1 MPGHAPL
8 SSLSGVSA
16 GESRRSTE
24 ADDGGFG
31 EPDPSDRVG
40 APAML
45 VALVR
50 DSVAPAALLWGPD
63 LLCRH
68 NAAFLPLLPQGASAQ
83 GRRCAALWPEPGGM
97 AELVRAALAGQ
108 PLPPQTLA
116 FPQPGGPAFF
126 SLAALPARDEMGAV
140 SGVLLTAFETSAA
153 VQAERRSAFLLDLD
167 AALRDMDSPE
177 AVVSTATA
185 QLGRHLGAG
194 RCAFGEV
201 DAAPATCR
209 VLADWTDGSLPSAAG
224 LHPLRDCGADQLAA
238 LRAGSSLGLGG
249 DSAGLTVPLLKR
261 GELVALLHL
270 QNATPR
276 RWSMAEEALVRE
288 AAGRIWPA
296 LQRRHAEAR
305 LRLSEQ
311 RLRRVQQIGRVGG
324 FEIDLRTGQNH
335 RSAEYMDLQGLEPRS
350 ADELHQDW
358 VARLHPEDR
367 VRAERRFLDAVSDES
382 GATDYAQEY
391 RILTPGGAVR
401 WIAARA
407 EIERG
412 PAGQALLMLGAHV
425 DVTELKL
432 AESALAESVQRARE
446 VLESLGDMLYALD
459 SQARI
464 RFASRRALEMWNMRA
479 EEVLGQP
486 FLELLPAARGSLS
499 WQVISA
505 ALAQRVEA
513 HFCARSPLAGR
524 WFEVNVHPAEGG
536 GVTVAARDLEGR
548 RQAEIQRRSAETALR
563 QSEERLRLAQDAGGV
578 GTWEWNLVS
587 GAVHWSASC
596 HRLFGTDPANGADV
610 DRWRAAIH
618 PADRPSF
625 DAKLRQVLTSAAA
638 AWSIEFRF
646 HRAGETEVR
655 WMAARGELVRD
666 ASNGRALRMRGVA
679 LDVTEQRETEER
691 QTLLM
696 RELDHRAKNAL
707 AVVQAAVRMTPK
719 DDPEAFTTAVLGR
732 VAALARTHT
741 LLAEGRWD
749 RVALHD
755 LVAGEMAPFLTPEGC
770 ARIITSGPPVMIA
783 PTAAQALAMALHELA
798 TNATK
803 HGALSVAEGRIE
815 LSWSLDARGA
825 PSREA
830 EPRQLALRWLE
841 RDGPPVSAPPQ
852 RLGFGSRVLEA
863 TIASQLGGRIVL
875 HWRSGGLECEM
886 RVPLSRALLPD
897 LEQRL
902 RARP

>member
-1 MPGHAPL
+1 MLA
-8 SSLSGVSA
+8 
-16 GESRRSTE
+16 
-24 ADDGGFG
+24 
-31 EPDPSDRVG
+31 
-40 APAML
+40 AM
-45 VALVR
+45 VR
-50 DSVAPAALLWGPD
+50 DSAAPAALLWGPD
-63 LLCRH
+63 LICLH
-68 NAAFLPLLPQGASAQ
+68 NAAFLPLLPQGAPAQ
-83 GRRCAALWPEPGGM
+83 GRRCAALWPDGGGV
-97 AELVRAALAGQ
+97 AALVRAALAGQ
-108 PLPPQTLA
+108 PMAPQTLA
-116 FPQPGGPAFF
+116 FPGQGGPAFF
-126 SLAALPARDEMGAV
+126 SLAVLPARDGAGALA
-140 SGVLLTAFETSAA
+140 GVLLTAVETTCA
-153 VQAERRSAFLLDLD
+153 VQTERRSAFLLDLE
-167 AALRDMDSPE
+167 AALRDLDSPE
-177 AVVSTATA
+177 AVVRTAATH
-185 QLGRHLGAG
+185 LGRHLGAG
-194 RCAFGEV
+194 RCAFAEV
-201 DAAPATCR
+201 DAATATCR
-209 VLADWTDGSLPSAAG
+209 ILADWTDGSLPSAVG
-224 LHPLRDCGADQLAA
+224 VHPLQDCGADQLAA
-238 LRAGSSLGLGG
+238 LRAGASLGLGEDG
-249 DSAGLTVPLLKR
+249 GGLTVPVLKR
-261 GELVALLHL
+261 GELVAMLHL
-270 QNATPR
+270 NNAAPR
-276 RWSMAEEALVRE
+276 HWSMAEEALVRE
-288 AAGRIWPA
+288 ATGRIWPA

-350 ADELHQDW
+350 AKELHQDW

-367 VRAERRFLDAVSDES
+367 VRAERRYLDAVSDES

-391 RILTPGGAVR
+391 RILTPGGGVR

-412 PAGQALLMLGAHV
+412 PAGQALRMLGAHV

-432 AESALAESVQRARE
+432 AEAALAESVQRARE

-459 SQARI
+459 SQAHI
-464 RFASRRALEMWNMRA
+464 RFASRRALEMWGMRA

-486 FLELLPAARGSLS
+486 FPGLFPAVHGSLS

-505 ALAQRVEA
+505 ALTDRVEA

-578 GTWEWNLVS
+578 GTWEWDVVS

-596 HRLFGTDPANGADV
+596 HRLFGTNPAAGADL
-610 DRWRAAIH
+610 DLWRAAIH
-618 PADRPSF
+618 PADRPRV
-625 DAKLRQVLTSAAA
+625 DAELRQVLTSGAIP
-638 AWSIEFRF
+638 WSIEFRF
-646 HRAGETEVR
+646 HRAGESAVR
-655 WMAARGELVRD
+655 WMSARGELVRD
-666 ASNGRALRMRGVA
+666 PATGRALRLRGVA
-679 LDVTEQRETEER
+679 LDVTEQRATEER

-719 DDPEAFTTAVLGR
+719 DDPEAFATAVLGR
-732 VAALARTHT
+732 VAALARAHT

-749 RVALHD
+749 GVALHD
-755 LVAGEMAPFLTPEGC
+755 LVAGEMAPFLTPEGEGRVT
-770 ARIITSGPPVMIA
+770 ASGPSVMIA

-803 HGALSVAEGRIE
+803 HGALSVSEGRID
-815 LSWSLDARGA
+815 LSWRLDARGA
-825 PSREA
+825 PGRGDV
-830 EPRQLALRWLE
+830 PRQLVLRWLE
-841 RDGPPVSAPPQ
+841 RGGPPVAAPPQ

-863 TIASQLGGRIVL
+863 TIAGQLGGRIVL
-875 HWRSGGLECEM
+875 HWRGGGLDCEM

-902 RARP
+902 RTRD